1 MNSKFRKL
9 MYVLLSAVIL
19 ITAFFIAREKQ
30 QSYEE
35 KKLLEVLQEEQ
46 RKEEENIKEKIQ
58 NNEKENDQKGK
69 EEQKNKE
76 ENVEQKEILPQY
88 KSLYERNEDFYGW
101 IKTEDFGM
109 DFPVMYTP
117 QEGRENFYVYQNFE
131 KEYSK
136 SGSIYIDYRCR
147 QEGNNYLI
155 YGHNMSDLSMF
166 GYLSYYKEETFC
178 KNNKYIKFDTIYEE
192 GEYEIIAVSK
202 AFIKKEDLEDPSTR
216 TNSKVPYKEVS
227 DEDYLFYNHVIL
239 SNEQEFN
246 NYIKYMKE
254 HSYYEI
260 EANAQYGDK
269 LITLCT
275 CTNIKQWQ
283 NERLLIVAKKIK

>member
-1 MNSKFRKL
+1 MKSKFSRKI
-9 MYVLLSAVIL
+9 MYVLCGVLIL
-19 ITAFFIAREKQ
+19 ISLLFIGRE
-30 QSYEE
+30 SYTNYKE
-35 KKLLEVLQEEQ
+35 KKLLKTIQEEQ
-46 RKEEENIKEKIQ
+46 KKEEVNIKDKIQ
-58 NNEKENDQKGK
+58 IIKKEDKEIEKTIQV
-69 EEQKNKE
+69 EE
-76 ENVEQKEILPQY
+76 VEIEQEILPQY
-88 KSLYERNEDFYGW
+88 KNLYERNEDFYGW
-101 IKTEDFGM
+101 IKTEDLGM

-155 YGHNMSDLSMF
+155 YGHNMNDLSMF
-166 GYLSYYKEETFC
+166 GYLSYYKEETFY
-178 KNNKYIKFDTIYEE
+178 KNHKYIKFDTIYEE

-202 AFIKKEDLEDPSTR
+202 AFIKKEDLEDPSSKN
-216 TNSKVPYKEVS
+216 NSKVPYKEVS
-227 DEDYLFYNHVIL
+227 DDDYLFYNHVIL

-246 NYIKYMKE
+246 DYVKYMKE

-283 NERLLIVAKKIK
+283 NERLLLVAKKIK